1 MLKELIPL
9 KFHDEHISPSG
20 QIFIGLATHQS
31 TGIGM
36 HVFTHLI
43 PTIER
48 ENIDLQD
55 PYISIWNE
63 QLLTSIGKIV
73 RFIYDQTILHAV
85 NHITQQQSYQLLNAV
100 LSPYAFQ
107 TSAPNQDIGLNF
119 IFHLFNFSKIF
130 FLLKVVLLLMDFF
143 RLIMI
148 FLYQ

>member
-1 MLKELIPL
+1 
-9 KFHDEHISPSG
+9 
-20 QIFIGLATHQS
+20 
-31 TGIGM
+31 M

-73 RFIYDQTILHAV
+73 RFIYDQTILHVV
-85 NHITQQQSYQLLNAV
+85 NNMQQQSNILLNHF

-107 TSAPNQDIGLNF
+107 TSAPNQDIGLY
-119 IFHLFNFSKIF
+119 II
-130 FLLKVVLLLMDFF
+130 
-143 RLIMI
+143 
-148 FLYQ
+148 LYKLTDS

>member
-1 MLKELIPL
+1 MKNDMLKELVPL
-9 KFHDEHISPSG
+9 KLIGEEILPSG

-36 HVFTHLI
+36 HVFTHLV

-63 QLLTSIGKIV
+63 QLLTAIGKIL
-73 RFIYDQTILHAV
+73 RFIYDQTILHAI
-85 NHITQQQSYQLLNAV
+85 NNTSQQSNQLLNAF

-107 TSAPNQDIGLNF
+107 PSTPNPNIGSYF
-119 IFHLFNFSKIF
+119 I
-130 FLLKVVLLLMDFF
+130 
-143 RLIMI
+143 
-148 FLYQ
+148 

>member
-1 MLKELIPL
+1 MNNDNVNNQMLKELIPL
-9 KFHDEHISPSG
+9 KFHDGQIFPSG

-63 QLLTSIGKIV
+63 QLLVSIGKIV
-73 RFIYDQTILHAV
+73 RFIYDQTILHLV
-85 NHITQQQSYQLLNAV
+85 NNTPQSNQLINTL

-107 TSAPNQDIGLNF
+107 TSAPNQDIGLYLTTF
-119 IFHLFNFSKIF
+119 
-130 FLLKVVLLLMDFF
+130 
-143 RLIMI
+143 
-148 FLYQ
+148 

>member
-1 MLKELIPL
+1 
-9 KFHDEHISPSG
+9 
-20 QIFIGLATHQS
+20 
-31 TGIGM
+31 M

-73 RFIYDQTILHAV
+73 RFIYDQTILDAV
-85 NHITQQQSYQLLNAV
+85 NNLSKQSNQLLNAV

-107 TSAPNQDIGLNF
+107 TSVPNQDIGLYLYS
-119 IFHLFNFSKIF
+119 IYQI
-130 FLLKVVLLLMDFF
+130 VVLFVL
-143 RLIMI
+143 
-148 FLYQ
+148 

>member
-1 MLKELIPL
+1 
-9 KFHDEHISPSG
+9 
-20 QIFIGLATHQS
+20 
-31 TGIGM
+31 M

-73 RFIYDQTILHAV
+73 RFIYDQTILHFV
-85 NHITQQQSYQLLNAV
+85 NNIQQQSNQLLNHV

-107 TSAPNQDIGLNF
+107 TSAPNQDIGLYFTF
-119 IFHLFNFSKIF
+119 ILIYK
-130 FLLKVVLLLMDFF
+130 LKDS
-143 RLIMI
+143 
-148 FLYQ
+148 

>member
-1 MLKELIPL
+1 
-9 KFHDEHISPSG
+9 
-20 QIFIGLATHQS
+20 
-31 TGIGM
+31 M

-73 RFIYDQTILHAV
+73 RFIYDQTILHAI
-85 NHITQQQSYQLLNAV
+85 NNISQQSNQLLNAV

-107 TSAPNQDIGLNF
+107 TSAPNQDIGL
-119 IFHLFNFSKIF
+119 HLFSSIIK
-130 FLLKVVLLLMDFF
+130 
-143 RLIMI
+143 
-148 FLYQ
+148 